1 MGSTGRAEK
10 EPEPAVVAVAGA
22 ALFII
27 SYSLPVAVDRRQGE
41 NRTGSS
47 DRWYTTKVVTL
58 MSVKLWG
65 DAHEELM
72 E

>member
-10 EPEPAVVAVAGA
+10 EPEPAVVAVAVAGA

-47 DRWYTTKVVTL
+47 D
-58 MSVKLWG
+58 
-65 DAHEELM
+65 
-72 E
+72 

>member
-47 DRWYTTKVVTL
+47 DR
-58 MSVKLWG
+58 
-65 DAHEELM
+65 
-72 E
+72 